1 MDDDPQF
8 AGSLSSA
15 GETHRAGRLRVPPPL
30 SRPSLVAV
38 AGSPTA
44 HAGARPTLEG
54 TDGFPRTLVL
64 TGHLAP
70 RRGGVESFTEQLAR
84 RLPPESVVMMAPE
97 MPGSAA
103 TDATLPWEVIRY
115 PGRLVTSP
123 GLPMRVGSVARSRG
137 IQAAWITSAMPLG
150 LLAIPLRRAGVA
162 SIVISTHGMELGWA
176 SVPPGALMMRAV
188 ARRVELVTYL
198 GDITH
203 DRLQPALPAATATM
217 RLTGGVDT
225 DRFTPRAR
233 AVGIRR
239 QLGWEANRVVVSASR
254 LVPRKGQD
262 VLLQAWPEIRRR
274 HDDARLLIVGE
285 GGRRS
290 DLEQAAAALSRPD
303 DVHFAGSV
311 SDDLLPAYLAAGDVF
326 ALPCRD
332 VWHGLQVE
340 GLGLSILEASA
351 VGLPVVVGRSGGTPD
366 AVLDGVTGRLVDGSS
381 ASEVAAAVTGLLDD
395 PDGAREMGAAGREWV
410 AREWS
415 WDLIGARLRTALG
428 ALHEAAAGV
437 RVTR

>member
-1 MDDDPQF
+1 
-8 AGSLSSA
+8 
-15 GETHRAGRLRVPPPL
+15 VPPPL
-30 SRPSLVAV
+30 SRPALAAV
-38 AGSPTA
+38 AGPATA
-44 HAGARPTLEG
+44 HTAAPLTVVAA
-54 TDGFPRTLVL
+54 DAFPRTLVL

-84 RLPPESVVMMAPE
+84 RLPAESVVVMAPE
-97 MPGSAA
+97 MPGCAA
-103 TDATLPWEVIRY
+103 SDATLPWEVVRY

-123 GLPMRVGSVARSRG
+123 RLAMRVSSVASSRG

-150 LLAIPLRRAGVA
+150 LLAIPLRRAGVT
-162 SIVISTHGMELGWA
+162 SIVISTHGMEVGWA

-203 DRLQPALPAATATM
+203 DGLRPALPTQTATM

-225 DRFTPRAR
+225 DRFTPSAR

-239 QLGWEANRVVVSASR
+239 QLGWEANRIVVSASR

-262 VLLQAWPEIRRR
+262 VLLQAWPQIRRR
-274 HDDARLLIVGE
+274 HNDARLLIVGE
-285 GGRRS
+285 GRRRA
-290 DLEQAAAALSRPD
+290 DLERAAAELSRPD

-332 VWHGLQVE
+332 MWHGLQVE

-366 AVLDGVTGRLVDGSS
+366 AVIDGVTGQLVDGSS
-381 ASEVAAAVTGLLDD
+381 ATDVAAAVCSLLDD
-395 PDGAREMGAAGREWV
+395 PDRARQMGAAGREWA

-428 ALHEAAAGV
+428 ALHEAAAEV
-437 RVTR
+437 RATG